1 MEAVIAHTD
10 RVEPEVNGFMATF
23 HEQALEAARTSE
35 DRWQG
40 IGEPPRP
47 LEGVPVAVSD
57 ELEIKGQPLTES
69 TVQLI
74 DHKVETTE
82 PLANRI
88 YDSGAAVHARTATSE
103 YLYSPYMHSELY
115 GTTANPWNPEY
126 NASGCGGGASAAL
139 AAGTTMLAGGIDSLA
154 VNTSPSACGV
164 VGFKPSYGRI
174 PLVPPF
180 ALDTLAHYSPMA
192 RTVEDCA
199 LFFDQLSGLHS
210 CDPASLPDMAAVG
223 QLHPDPSRLKIAWSE
238 DLGGYEVDA
247 DVRRNTRS
255 AMKSLRD
262 AGASVDEVEL
272 QFDPAEIGDAT
283 LARLGH
289 ALLPILKRQFAA
301 EGKLAPHSEAL
312 MRRAV
317 EQAGR
322 IALLDAFTL
331 ENRIYS
337 ELAQV
342 FTSYDAFV
350 CPALAIPAFAL
361 EPDESDFT
369 RVLTG
374 AAFNMCGRH
383 PYVSVPSGRSSD
395 GVPTAVLVVGP
406 RYADGEVL
414 LAAASVEAVVQY
426 HLAAGPA
433 FGHVLDRL

>member
-1 MEAVIAHTD
+1 MEEVIAQTD

-23 HEQALEAARTSE
+23 HEQALEAARASE
-35 DRWQG
+35 ARWLG
-40 IGEPPRP
+40 NGEPPRP

-57 ELEIKGQPLTES
+57 DLEIKGQPLTES
-69 TVQLI
+69 SVQLI

-82 PLANRI
+82 PLAVRI
-88 YDSGAAVHARTATSE
+88 YESGAVVHARTATSE

-126 NASGCGGGASAAL
+126 NASGCAGGASAAL
-139 AAGTTMLAGGIDSLA
+139 ASGNTVLAGGIDSLA
-154 VNTSPSACGV
+154 VNTSAAACGV
-164 VGFKPSYGRI
+164 VSFKPSYGRI

-210 CDPASLPDMAAVG
+210 CDPASLPDMTAVG
-223 QLHPDPSRLKIAWSE
+223 KLDPDASRLKIAWSE
-238 DLGGYEVDA
+238 DLGGYEIDA
-247 DVRRNTRS
+247 DVRRNTRRV
-255 AMKSLRD
+255 MESLQD
-262 AGASVDEVEL
+262 AGAGVDEIEL
-272 QFDPAEIGDAT
+272 RFDPVEIGDT
-283 LARLGH
+283 LLARLGH

-301 EGKLAPHSEAL
+301 EGNLAPHSEAF

-317 EQAGR
+317 EQADR
-322 IALLDAFTL
+322 IALLDAFTV

-337 ELAQV
+337 EISQV
-342 FTSYDAFV
+342 FTEYDALV
-350 CPALAIPAFAL
+350 CPALAVPAFPR

-374 AAFNMCGRH
+374 AAFNICGRH

-395 GVPTAVLVVGP
+395 GVPTAVLVVGQ
-406 RYADGEVL
+406 RYADAEVL
-414 LAAASVEAVVQY
+414 LAGASVEALVEPI
-426 HLAAGPA
+426 GRPA
-433 FGHVLDRL
+433 EA